1 MAYRSPTLVVRIL
14 LLATILLGAGRAV
27 RAATVELRDITV
39 TPDGTSATITF
50 TLSGAPETV
59 VVEQKK
65 NGVAQVRMKSLR
77 AGSTALKSAA
87 IRPGVLS
94 VQAHIERTDVLV
106 TNVKFTRAV
115 TGMKVLSR
123 TGGRIQVQVALGR
136 TISPGTVASSPG
148 GTKKG
153 SSGAA
158 RERSAGKTSEHRQR
172 WSLTTIVI
180 DPGHGGKDPG
190 AIGLG
195 DVEEKDVTLAVARRL
210 REEIQ
215 KKMPGVRVV
224 MTREDDRFVELFR
237 RGQIANEREG
247 RLFISIH
254 CNSMPEKP
262 HAASGFECYIL
273 RPGKSED
280 AARVVA
286 AENAAIRFERDT
298 EKYLVSAENA
308 IVAGM
313 AQNAFIRY
321 SEWLANSIR
330 KAMRGRTGI
339 PDRGVHQAGFY
350 VLVGASMPSVLVELG
365 YLSNENDVK
374 VLKSSAG
381 QRKMARAIF
390 QGIKEYEKAYSASLK

>member
-1 MAYRSPTLVVRIL
+1 MFRL
-14 LLATILLGAGRAV
+14 LFLATLLLGAGAAV

-39 TPDGTSATITF
+39 APDGTSATITF

-77 AGSTALKSAA
+77 AGSAALKSAA

-106 TNVKFTRAV
+106 TNVAFARAV

-123 TGGRIQVQVALGR
+123 NGGRIQVQVTLGR
-136 TISPGTVASSPG
+136 TLSPGAAAASSG
-148 GTKKG
+148 GTNKG
-153 SSGAA
+153 TSGAA
-158 RERSAGKTSEHRQR
+158 QERSAGKAAEHRQR

-286 AENAAIRFERDT
+286 AENAAIRFESDT
-298 EKYLVSAENA
+298 EKYLVSAENT

-330 KAMRGRTGI
+330 RAMRGRTGI

>member
-1 MAYRSPTLVVRIL
+1 M
-14 LLATILLGAGRAV
+14 LLGAGRAV
-27 RAATVELRDITV
+27 AAAVVELRDITV
-39 TPDGTSATITF
+39 APDGTSATITF

-77 AGSTALKSAA
+77 AGSAALKSAA

-106 TNVKFTRAV
+106 TNVKFSRAV

-123 TGGRIQVQVALGR
+123 NGGRIQVQVTLGKLL
-136 TISPGTVASSPG
+136 SPGTVAASPG
-148 GTKKG
+148 KTNKG
-153 SSGAA
+153 SSGTGTA
-158 RERSAGKTSEHRQR
+158 RERSAGKTAEHRQR

-237 RGQIANEREG
+237 RGQIANERDG

-298 EKYLVSAENA
+298 EKYLVSAENT